1 MLFCPIVSYYIVYCG
16 MLCNLLKGGHFSSI
30 SFFLT
35 TVLVVGDVRWI
46 EMFGD
51 CFGGLCV

>member
-35 TVLVVGDVRWI
+35 TVLVVGDVR
-46 EMFGD
+46 
-51 CFGGLCV
+51 